1 MTITD
6 QINFYSQHTATDPT
20 RRSYSVGEQAAR
32 NVVNAA
38 AEAGTVSVDI
48 ETQGLAELAFKVKV
62 MIMSTDRHAYVL
74 DSRSP
79 VHCRAFRDALRAAQ
93 RLVFHNAAFDV
104 PPLVV
109 AGFMD
114 LDDISKVV
122 DTLVYARMALT
133 GFAAKRGLGDLEK
146 RYLKASLRSETK
158 DRFGDWAKVN
168 GLTKSQAFAVAGYDH
183 PVYQM
188 YAGWDGILTAMILP
202 HVMAEAHGQ
211 LTDHPFDRYGANAA
225 QAEYLMEREQRVN
238 RVMLRRSAR
247 GLAVDP
253 ARIDREQD
261 RLRQAM
267 NDLADQLVEFGVA
280 EPSNRNQLAAALE
293 AAGALGKNYPT
304 TATGKI
310 STAKE
315 NLDTVEHPAAVT
327 FRNHDLH
334 RRLFTYLEHARL
346 VAEHTDGRVHPECHV
361 LHARTGRMSYRIPE
375 LHQFIADARTVIEKD
390 DKHTGLVSI
399 DWSSI
404 EPVVVANLS
413 GDLGPIER
421 FESGH
426 KLYDV
431 ISSAAHVP
439 YKVAKMV
446 LLAALYGQGLK
457 SLSGKLGVDPDQAK
471 ALQTKVFDAMPMTRR
486 FLGWSTAWSEEIGK
500 TWTVSGRIIDVDQ
513 ERGYKGTNYSVQG
526 SAYDVLSESIVAIDE
541 AGLADGLY
549 LTMHDELVVAQEIAA
564 DVRRIMERPPERLIE
579 LSGRVPKLRTDA
591 AYLGD
596 RWNDADRC
604 PNWPTSEAA

>member
-1 MTITD
+1 VTITD
-6 QINFYSQHTATDPT
+6 QINFYSQHTVSDPT

-32 NVVNAA
+32 GVVRMA
-38 AEAGTVSVDI
+38 AEAGTISADI
-48 ETQGLAELAFKVKV
+48 ETMGLAENAFKVKV
-62 MIMSTDRHAYVL
+62 DIISTPTHSCVL
-74 DSRSP
+74 DATNPR
-79 VHCRAFRDALRAAQ
+79 HRAASRDARKAAHTI
-93 RLVFHNAAFDV
+93 VHHNSAFDV

-109 AGFMD
+109 AGLMD
-114 LDDISKVV
+114 LDDVAKVV

-133 GFAAKRGLGDLEK
+133 GFAAKRGLGDLER
-146 RYLKASLRSETK
+146 RYLKGALRSETK
-158 DRFGDWAKVN
+158 DRFADWAKVN
-168 GLTKSQAFAVAGYDH
+168 GLTKSQAFAAAGYDH

-188 YAGWDGILTAMILP
+188 YAGWDGILTAMVLP
-202 HVMAEAHGQ
+202 HVKAEAYRQ
-211 LTDHPFDRYGANAA
+211 LTDHPFDRYGADAA

-261 RLRQAM
+261 RLRQSM
-267 NDLADQLVEFGVA
+267 NDLADQLAGFGVK
-280 EPSNRNQLAAALE
+280 EPSNRNQLATALE
-293 AAGALGKNYPT
+293 AADALGEDYPT
-304 TATGKI
+304 TATGKV

-315 NLDTVEHPAAVT
+315 NLDAIDHPAAVT
-327 FRNHDLH
+327 FRSHDLH

-390 DKHTGLVSI
+390 DEHSGLVSI

-431 ISSAAHVP
+431 ISEAAHVP

-457 SLSGKLGVDPDQAK
+457 SLSDKLGVDPDQAK
-471 ALQTKVFDAMPMTRR
+471 ALQAKVFDAMPMTRR

-500 TWTVSGRIIDVDQ
+500 TWTMSGRIIDVDQ

-526 SAYDVLSESIVAIDE
+526 SAYDVLSESIVAIDD
-541 AGLADGLY
+541 AGLSDGLY
-549 LTMHDELVVAQEIAA
+549 LTMHDELVVAKEIAA
-564 DVRRIMERPPERLIE
+564 DVRRIMQQPPGRLIE
-579 LSGRVPKLRTDA
+579 LSGRIPKLRTDA

-604 PNWPTSEAA
+604 PSWEAA